1 MPKNDRALLLYVFR
15 APLLQ
20 VFYSPDRGHTTL
32 YYPVNTLQSN
42 KLTMYENVLDVMH
55 THAAAWKKTPIVA
68 EAVKEL
74 EAAIPQIRK
83 AGAAKATSL
92 SGVTT
97 AKGRK
102 KSEMAE
108 IAYRVAGLAGAYAAK
123 ADNDTLREALHFTR
137 TQLAQSKDN
146 TAIDRCTAI
155 HDQVRPLLAQVEAY
169 GVTAADLDALK
180 AAIAAFQGL
189 IRAKGQQRT
198 TRTSTMQSLTGLFT
212 HADTVLKVQL
222 DKLMLRYEPTHREF
236 FEAYVNSR
244 VLRKVGGNRKAAP
257 VAQPA

>member
-1 MPKNDRALLLYVFR
+1 M
-15 APLLQ
+15 
-20 VFYSPDRGHTTL
+20 
-32 YYPVNTLQSN
+32 NTLQSN

-74 EAAIPQIRK
+74 EATIPQIRK

-102 KSEMAE
+102 KGEMAE
-108 IAYRVAGLAGAYAAK
+108 LAYRVAGLAGAYAAK

-137 TQLAQSKDN
+137 TQLAQCKDN
-146 TAIDRCTAI
+146 SAIDRCTAI
-155 HDQVRPLLAQVEAY
+155 HDKVRPLLAGVEAY

-198 TRTSTMQSLTGLFT
+198 TRTTTVQSLASLFT
-212 HADTVLKVQL
+212 HADTLLKVQL

-236 FEAYVNSR
+236 FEAYANSR

>member
-1 MPKNDRALLLYVFR
+1 M
-15 APLLQ
+15 
-20 VFYSPDRGHTTL
+20 
-32 YYPVNTLQSN
+32 NTLQSN

-68 EAVKEL
+68 EAVKQL

-92 SGVTT
+92 TGATT

-102 KSEMAE
+102 KAEMGE
-108 IAYRVAGLAGAYAAK
+108 IAYRVAGLTGAYAASI
-123 ADNDTLREALHFTR
+123 DNDGLRAALHFTR
-137 TQLAQSKDN
+137 TELARSKDN
-146 TAIDRCTAI
+146 LAIDRCTAI

-198 TRTSTMQSLTGLFT
+198 TRTTTVQSLAGLFT
-212 HADTVLKVQL
+212 HADTLLKVQL

-236 FEAYVNSR
+236 FEAYHNVR
-244 VLRKVGGNRKAAP
+244 VLRKVGGNRKATPAG
-257 VAQPA
+257 QPA

>member
-1 MPKNDRALLLYVFR
+1 M
-15 APLLQ
+15 
-20 VFYSPDRGHTTL
+20 
-32 YYPVNTLQSN
+32 NTLQSN
-42 KLTMYENVLDVMH
+42 KLTMYEHVLDVMH
-55 THAAAWKKTPIVA
+55 THAAAWKKTPIMA
-68 EAVKEL
+68 EVVKEL

-92 SGVTT
+92 TGVTT

-102 KSEMAE
+102 KGEMAE

-123 ADNDTLREALHFTR
+123 ADNDGLRAALHFTR
-137 TQLAQSKDN
+137 TQLVQCKDN

-155 HDQVRPLLAQVEAY
+155 HDQVRPLLAHVEAY

-180 AAIAAFQGL
+180 GAIAAFQGL

-198 TRTSTMQSLTGLFT
+198 TRATTVQSLAGLFT
-212 HADTVLKVQL
+212 HADALLKVQL

-236 FEAYVNSR
+236 YEAYANSR
-244 VLRKVGGNRKAAP
+244 VLRKVGGHRKATPA
-257 VAQPA
+257 AQPA

>member
-1 MPKNDRALLLYVFR
+1 M
-15 APLLQ
+15 
-20 VFYSPDRGHTTL
+20 
-32 YYPVNTLQSN
+32 NTLQSN
-42 KLTMYENVLDVMH
+42 KLTMYEHVLDVMH

-68 EAVKEL
+68 DAVKEL
-74 EAAIPQIRK
+74 EALIPQMRK
-83 AGAAKATSL
+83 SAAATATSL
-92 SGVTT
+92 TGVTT

-102 KSEMAE
+102 KGEMTE
-108 IAYRVAGLAGAYAAK
+108 LAYRIAGLTSAYAAK
-123 ADNDTLREALHFTR
+123 TDNDGLHAALHFSR

-198 TRTSTMQSLTGLFT
+198 TRNATVQSLAGLFT
-212 HADTVLKVQL
+212 HADTLLKVQL

-236 FEAYVNSR
+236 YEAYANSR
-244 VLRKVGGNRKAAP
+244 VLRKAGGNRKAT
-257 VAQPA
+257 PAAHPA